1 MNGLDHAGW
10 QVVGYVVSAIIGA
23 ALHWVLRKDNCK
35 TCGVPEKY
43 EELKLEIARL
53 CNVVELLAEKVGLTV
68 KERKEI
74 ESFHGGPI

>member
-23 ALHWVLRKDNCK
+23 ALHWLFRKNDCTK
-35 TCGVPEKY
+35 CGIAD
-43 EELKLEIARL
+43 LKAEIARL

-74 ESFHGGPI
+74 ESYHGGPI

>member
-1 MNGLDHAGW
+1 MS
-10 QVVGYVVSAIIGA
+10 SAPLSERLSTGC
-23 ALHWVLRKDNCK
+23 W
-35 TCGVPEKY
+35 CGVPEKY